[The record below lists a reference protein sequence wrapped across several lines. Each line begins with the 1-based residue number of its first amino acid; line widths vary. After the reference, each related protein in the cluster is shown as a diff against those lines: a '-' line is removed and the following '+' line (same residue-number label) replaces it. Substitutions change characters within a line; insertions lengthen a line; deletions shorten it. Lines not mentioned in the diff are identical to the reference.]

1 MLLQA
6 DVWQEMLLA
15 AIGEQFIDCV
25 EQGARIIACN
35 SGIMNYVYLPLTGDS
50 VCGVSVRIRNT
61 DDVIQIWNDDSSL
74 AEKSTVR

>member
-1 MLLQA
+1 M
-6 DVWQEMLLA
+6 WQEMLLA

-25 EQGARIIACN
+25 EQGISTFVIDACTIHLN
-35 SGIMNYVYLPLTGDS
+35 VCTGDS
-50 VCGVSVRIRNT
+50 VCGVSVRIRTT